1 MSYHCNNPPPQYQS
15 QPPRYDIELGH
26 PPTHSFDQGSA
37 NEQRRGKYQAT
48 RNLTQNMTSGSH
60 RHGPSNDVPPPAQ
73 HVMLQNRNHGP
84 RPSIDP
90 GHEVQIRDGGN
101 DRINHSALPMP
112 SLRHHS
118 IRTNDRYGPPGQPSM
133 AGERSF
139 NNVNRE
145 PRPSRSLRLEGND
158 LSMDYGP
165 GSHFRSHIDQDP
177 QRVTR
182 HPIHPPS
189 GMSSGPGESSPYAP
203 RHTYRCFC
211 PQCIAVATIR
221 LDREKAEREKKQSGK
236 IAARIVALTTTSR
249 HRRDTEM

>member
-1 MSYHCNNPPPQYQS
+1 MH
-15 QPPRYDIELGH
+15 
-26 PPTHSFDQGSA
+26 HS
-37 NEQRRGKYQAT
+37 T
-48 RNLTQNMTSGSH
+48 
-60 RHGPSNDVPPPAQ
+60 
-73 HVMLQNRNHGP
+73 
-84 RPSIDP
+84 
-90 GHEVQIRDGGN
+90 
-101 DRINHSALPMP
+101 LPMP
-112 SLRHHS
+112 SLRHHP

-133 AGERSF
+133 AGERSS

-165 GSHFRSHIDQDP
+165 GSPFRSHIGQDP

-189 GMSSGPGESSPYAP
+189 GMSSGPEEFSPYPP

-221 LDREKAEREKKQSGK
+221 LDREKAEREKKQSRK
-236 IAARIVALTTTSR
+236 IAARQGNRRSYNDEPSPSRYGDAADRLSRVDPQYEKRRPPLDEPHCLSEPPLSPLIPRPISPQSINQTLPSHNIDPQLSHLVFNDGVAMQSR
-249 HRRDTEM
+249 RRRPDAWHQHLESRRRARELLPHDFDRRR